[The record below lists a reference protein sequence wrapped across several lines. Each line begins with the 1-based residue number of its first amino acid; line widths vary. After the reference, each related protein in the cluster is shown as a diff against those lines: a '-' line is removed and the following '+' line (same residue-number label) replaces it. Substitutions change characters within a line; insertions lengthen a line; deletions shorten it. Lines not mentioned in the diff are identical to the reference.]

1 MAEFIK
7 LRLVTNRRGGT
18 SLVYE
23 GRAYK
28 LRYTGKRMKNWGCS
42 KDRKGCKGGVTTNLD
57 VTAVIRRTP
66 HGDDCPRSAE
76 EAKTIPQIYD
86 EEAAVASA
94 EPSTSGQF
102 PFFREVRNAMYNHRA
117 NRFPRLPRDHQD
129 LVLGPEFTRTK
140 SVKTFLLTQKEQG
153 VMETLVNQLLSRNS
167 VAGSIRQ
174 KNNKYAEKQRRVMI
188 YIGEYTSG
196 RRTLERFLEALIYL
210 TPQPI

>member
-18 SLVYE
+18 SLVCIQIAIYWKTGE
-23 GRAYK
+23 K
-28 LRYTGKRMKNWGCS
+28 LGMFQ
-42 KDRKGCKGGVTTNLD
+42 GCKGGVTTNLD

-66 HGDDCPRSAE
+66 HGGAILKKRSAE
-76 EAKTIPQIYD
+76 EAKTIPQIYN

-102 PFFREVRNAMYNHRA
+102 PFFREVRNAMYNQRA
-117 NRFPRLPRDHQD
+117 NRFPRLSRDHQD

-153 VMETLVNQLLSRNS
+153 VMETLVNQLLSRNP